1 MLGFFFIA
9 IFKGLHHTLLVR
21 AYVCILYP
29 FKNATLF
36 YCIKLIKKY
45 GHFSALLVQLCT
57 YPEGSVCVSVLQ
69 DVISCCL
76 LIKGVSVG
84 GSLSSL
90 LMLMHTAPAAQS
102 AC

>member
-1 MLGFFFIA
+1 MLFYFIFLA

-29 FKNATLF
+29 FKNVTLF

-45 GHFSALLVQLCT
+45 GHFSVLLVQLCT
-57 YPEGSVCVSVLQ
+57 YPEGSVCVQVLQ

-76 LIKGVSVG
+76 LIKEE
-84 GSLSSL
+84 
-90 LMLMHTAPAAQS
+90 
-102 AC
+102 